1 MSLLVLIHRH
11 RSLLWELLKREIGE
25 RYAGSA
31 LGWLW
36 VFAHQVFLVALYAI
50 VFAYIFPSRI
60 DVSSSMPRDYV
71 TYILAGLVPW
81 LAVSETLARSPGVF
95 TGNANL
101 VKQVVFPID
110 LLPVRTTLA
119 AMTNQLVALAL
130 LLGWMLV
137 RGGTLPATVLL
148 LPVLLM
154 LQLVLLAGLS
164 LLIGSL
170 SVYLRDTKE
179 FVQLFTAAGLF
190 LVPVLYLPEWLDR
203 VWPGIRAA
211 LYVNPFSYL
220 VWCWQDCLYFGR
232 IEHPAAW
239 IVLLIVS
246 LVSFSFGRLVFERLR
261 VGFGEHL

>member
-1 MSLLVLIHRH
+1 MSLLALIHRH

-31 LGWLW
+31 FGWLW
-36 VFAHQVFLVALYAI
+36 VVAHQLFLVALYAV

-60 DVSSSMPRDYV
+60 DISQSMPRDYV

-81 LAVSETLARSPGVF
+81 LAVSETLSRSSGVF

-110 LLPVRTTLA
+110 LLPVRTAMA
-119 AMTNQLVALAL
+119 AMTSQLVALVL

-137 RGGTLPATVLL
+137 RGGTLPTTVLL
-148 LPVLLM
+148 LPILLA
-154 LQLVLLAGLS
+154 LQLMMLTGLS

-203 VWPGIRAA
+203 VWPGVRFA
-211 LYVNPFSYL
+211 LYANPFSYL
-220 VWCWQDCLYFGR
+220 IWCWQDCLYFGR
-232 IEHPAAW
+232 FEHPAAW
-239 IVLLIVS
+239 VVLAALAFIS
-246 LVSFSFGRLVFERLR
+246 LSIGRLVFNRLR